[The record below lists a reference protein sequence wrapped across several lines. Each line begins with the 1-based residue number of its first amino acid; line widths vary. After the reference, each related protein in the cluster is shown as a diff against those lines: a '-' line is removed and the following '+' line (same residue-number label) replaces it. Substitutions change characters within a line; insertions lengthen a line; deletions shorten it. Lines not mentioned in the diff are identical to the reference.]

1 MVDEIFPVE
10 EIPAAKRRKKQAE
23 IYAQIELPSPF
34 FSWPGL
40 LIPRDTQEKFLGLI
54 ADSSKKVVEATLE
67 NNTRNRE
74 EKHLWTRE
82 DRKRDY
88 SKRIQRQNEQK
99 SLQNRQVDKIH

>member
-10 EIPAAKRRKKQAE
+10 EIPSAKRRKKLAE

-34 FSWPGL
+34 FSFPGV
-40 LIPRDTQEKFLGLI
+40 LISPGAQEICLSVI
-54 ADSSKKVVEATLE
+54 ADSNKRVVEATLE
-67 NNTRNRE
+67 NDRRNRE

-88 SKRIQRQNEQK
+88 SRRIQRQHEQK
-99 SLQNRQVDKIH
+99 SLQARQVDKIL